1 MSENIDGIQKD
12 LEQRSTEELIS
23 ILRNRDGNEWRP
35 EAFAVVALVLKSR
48 GVSVGEVVA
57 MGAEPVAID
66 VVESE
71 PTVTIANFF
80 NPVEAHGS
88 RMALEEAG
96 IPAWVADEAS
106 GTMYAAGVGA
116 RLQVR
121 RNDVDAA
128 REVLALAAV
137 PSGAVPPEL
146 AEPPCP
152 ACGSRNIGLE
162 AWVERSGAE
171 EGRRPAGR
179 KWHHVCADCSEAW
192 PA

>member
-1 MSENIDGIQKD
+1 MAASAAPP
-12 LEQRSTEELIS
+12 R
-23 ILRNRDGNEWRP
+23 LRAARRVARTAGPTRGAGSAWAEDSQ
-35 EAFAVVALVLKSR
+35 AFAGLRLESR
-48 GVSVGEVVA
+48 A
-57 MGAEPVAID
+57 TPVT
-66 VVESE
+66 